1 MSFKG
6 VIFDLDGVLVDTVP
20 LHFDAW
26 KRMFNEYGY
35 DFNQEIYQEKVD
47 GRPRLDGVRGVMS
60 TLDEDELIEA
70 GKRKQ
75 GYYLEMINNGQ
86 LQAFVSSMT
95 LIRQLR
101 KQGIRLATASSSVN
115 ASCILEKLGVL
126 GDFDTVV
133 TADDVSVGKPHPEIF
148 LTAAQ
153 RLNLAVSDCVVF
165 EDAVSGVQAAKA
177 GNFFCIAVDRHKQPD
192 KFEHADIVIQDAGEI
207 EGALFDHL
215 FQ

>member
-1 MSFKG
+1 MSYKG

-35 DFNQEIYQEKVD
+35 EFNQEIYQAKVD
-47 GRPRLDGVRGVMS
+47 GRPRLDGVRGVME
-60 TLDEDELIEA
+60 TIAEAELIEA

-86 LQAFVSSMT
+86 LQPFESSMI

-126 GDFDTVV
+126 EDFETVV
-133 TADDVSVGKPHPEIF
+133 TADDVSLGKPHPEIF
-148 LTAAQ
+148 LTAAK
-153 RLNLAVSDCVVF
+153 RLDLEVSDCIVF

-177 GNFFCIAVDRHKQPD
+177 GDFFCIAVDRHNQPENFD
-192 KFEHADIVIQDAGEI
+192 EADIVIKDVEEI
-207 EGALFDHL
+207 EGKLFDRL
-215 FQ
+215 FL

>member
-1 MSFKG
+1 MNYKG

-35 DFNQEIYQEKVD
+35 EFNQEIYQEKVD
-47 GRPRLDGVRGVMS
+47 GRPRLDGVRGVME
-60 TLDEDELIEA
+60 TLDEAELTEA

-126 GDFDTVV
+126 EDFETVV

-148 LTAAQ
+148 LTAAK
-153 RLNLAVSDCVVF
+153 RLNLEVSDCLVF

-177 GNFFCIAVDRHKQPD
+177 GGFFCIAVDRHNQPD
-192 KFEHADIVIQDAGEI
+192 KFDKADIVIKDAEEI
-207 EGALFDHL
+207 EGKLFDHL
-215 FQ
+215 FL